1 MMPGKKN
8 DKKETKKQKS
18 LKRRRERDRKD
29 KHVQSMFQEMNYEK
43 KLEPIQETEENNEI
57 K

>member
-1 MMPGKKN
+1 MPGKKN

>member
-1 MMPGKKN
+1 MPGKKN
-8 DKKETKKQKS
+8 DKKLSEKQKS

-29 KHVQSMFQEMNYEK
+29 KHVQSMFQEMHYEK
-43 KLEPIQETEENNEI
+43 KLEPIQESEEKNEI